1 LQFTANYTW
10 SKTIDLWSRGSQAFA
25 GSIPNPFDLR
35 SQRALSD
42 LHVGH
47 VWAANWVYESPGLQ
61 DFPGIARHTLGGWQ
75 LSGIWRIQSG
85 RPFSVAGGFG
95 NNNSGSLIGG
105 DRADYNGQP
114 LAVKEG
120 EKNDWI
126 SRYFNTG
133 AFSGNAL
140 GTYGNSG
147 RNIMIS
153 AQTNNW
159 DLGRSKNGRFQ

>member
-1 LQFTANYTW
+1 MPA
-10 SKTIDLWSRGSQAFA
+10 
-25 GSIPNPFDLR
+25 
-35 SQRALSD
+35 
-42 LHVGH
+42 
-47 VWAANWVYESPGLQ
+47 
-61 DFPGIARHTLGGWQ
+61 IARHTLGGWQ
-75 LSGIWRIQSG
+75 LSGIWRVQSG

-95 NNNSGSLIGG
+95 NNNSGSLVGR

-133 AFSGNAL
+133 AFTGNAL

-153 AQTNNW
+153 PHTNNW
-159 DLGRSKNGRFQ
+159 DLGLSKNWRFQEHYRVQFRWEMFNAFNTPSFGVPNTTPSSAAFGRITGRGGVPARLMQAALKFYW